1 MASVVGSRLLGTHTP
16 GSKKLSI
23 ANLSSSW
30 LNGGSAK
37 NTDWGFDSYP
47 KKTSFCQTFVKL
59 RFKVQTSVLGL
70 GVDFVLP
77 LSQQEEPN
85 RPKQI
90 YRFNSQG
97 QNL

>member
-1 MASVVGSRLLGTHTP
+1 MASAVGWRLLGTHTP

-77 LSQQEEPN
+77 LSQQEEP
-85 RPKQI
+85 KQI